1 MIRAASA
8 GVVVTVL
15 CNVTGNT
22 YPPTGG
28 PLPCDSDGNPGLGRC
43 GWYVQIMAVLWHIA
57 IAAQRAVVRPER
69 SARQGCRADALGST
83 IGGPDVTA
91 SLGGMWRS

>member
-1 MIRAASA
+1 VIRAASA

-43 GWYVQIMAVLWHIA
+43 GWYVQIMAVLWHIRNCR
-57 IAAQRAVVRPER
+57 AARGR
-69 SARQGCRADALGST
+69 SAGTERATRLQSGCIGVDDWRA
-83 IGGPDVTA
+83 
-91 SLGGMWRS
+91 